1 MDPCDALIQRKAGF
15 PCSGLNA
22 SSFDL
27 LQCFCYSKERKI
39 KISNYWHEFYC
50 SSLYCAFPLLN
61 ANMRTFNLYVES
73 LKWYNLYFLAHAC
86 ICISFLSEQW
96 KCCKKKKDLS
106 VFLSYFFLDT
116 HTFYHHFLSSA
127 YRMSKDWKG
136 KRITCCLFF
145 VFPSMSSFSAWVVV

>member
-1 MDPCDALIQRKAGF
+1 MA
-15 PCSGLNA
+15 
-22 SSFDL
+22 SFDL

-96 KCCKKKKDLS
+96 KCCKKKKKTS
-106 VFLSYFFLDT
+106 VFFYLTSFLIHT
-116 HTFYHHFLSSA
+116 HSTTTFYLQPTEWVRTEREKELRVAFSLSFLQCHHFQHEWLCNMGTRVS
-127 YRMSKDWKG
+127 
-136 KRITCCLFF
+136 
-145 VFPSMSSFSAWVVV
+145 